1 METRHKFDL
10 EDRLIRFAVSC
21 IQAAEKLPRS
31 FAGNHLSGQL
41 TRSGSAPALH
51 YGEAQSAE
59 SRTDFIHKMKMALK
73 ELRETKNCLIIIEKL
88 NWPIS
93 INLSAIIQECTELV
107 FIFLKSIE
115 TARKNTPQKPHRP

>member
-31 FAGNHLSGQL
+31 FAGNHLGGQL
-41 TRSGSAPALH
+41 TRSGAAPALH

-59 SRTDFIHKMKMALK
+59 SRTDFIHKMKMAMK
-73 ELRETKNCLIIIEKL
+73 ELRETRNCLAIIEKL
-88 NWPIS
+88 NWEIP
-93 INLSAIIQECTELV
+93 INLSDIIQECTELV

-115 TARKNTPQKPHRP
+115 TARKNTPPKPPRP